1 MQLSIPSPTS
11 CTAPFPTFQKLK
23 LYIANETKYYTKKM
37 IDERFRCIFWRV
49 NKANKE
55 LEKHMKGSR
64 KLHEL
69 IKFIYI
75 IGHILSNVCL
85 SRGITEEI
93 FLHLSECYWQP
104 CKQLARPPQLKCCFI
119 WLFWVF
125 WQYQFLTIL
134 CATIA
139 TWFSDM
145 KVGWIQLLF
154 SRHLLVDVYIWICGF
169 ELLEIKLRFQDFW
182 GPSPLVKM
190 SPKIFELGSC
200 TVKTFPARNW
210 Q

>member
-1 MQLSIPSPTS
+1 M
-11 CTAPFPTFQKLK
+11 
-23 LYIANETKYYTKKM
+23 
-37 IDERFRCIFWRV
+37 

-55 LEKHMKGSR
+55 LENHMKGSG
-64 KLHEL
+64 KLHLL
-69 IKFIYI
+69 IMFIYI

-139 TWFSDM
+139 TWFF
-145 KVGWIQLLF
+145 WHE
-154 SRHLLVDVYIWICGF
+154 SRMESIVVFKTSPGGCLNL
-169 ELLEIKLRFQDFW
+169 KLWFWTTWNIVQVSRSFGAKPLCQD
-182 GPSPLVKM
+182 
-190 SPKIFELGSC
+190 IFKNLR
-200 TVKTFPARNW
+200 TW
-210 Q
+210 